1 MARTSATKKQT
12 TTTSATVD
20 ETIVAENS
28 QNVVVDDVKNEEKL
42 KTNSKTKKVNEV
54 EDVEETEEVVKPLE
68 DTDEIEVVS
77 LIPNISYKD
86 NKTFDFYEWKNI
98 GDIEEI
104 PFEVLKNM
112 YRNNRG
118 YFRNLWIKPLDDR
131 VIEKFRLR
139 KLYESHDKVI
149 NIENYT
155 MDNIVDICEEIHKLP
170 NSSKLSVLALIRNS
184 VDEGKIQDIRII
196 KLLQSN
202 LKISLI

>member
-1 MARTSATKKQT
+1 MARTSATNKQT

-28 QNVVVDDVKNEEKL
+28 QNVVVDNVKNEEVV
-42 KTNSKTKKVNEV
+42 KTKKATVKVV
-54 EDVEETEEVVKPLE
+54 EPLE

-77 LIPNISYKD
+77 LIPNVSYKD
-86 NKTFDFYEWKNI
+86 SKTLDFYEWKNI
-98 GDIEEI
+98 GDVEEI

-118 YFRNLWIKPLDDR
+118 YFKNLWIKPLDER

-139 KLYESHDKVI
+139 KLYESHEKVI

-170 NSSKLSVLALIRNS
+170 NSSKLSVLALIRSS

-196 KLLQSN
+196 KLLESN